1 MSILKFPNKI
11 QYIHNKDFKT
21 IIIKVMFPFD
31 NTLENIALNAMLP
44 PMLNYMTKNY
54 PNEEDLVLEKKKRYI
69 LSCSIYRNTIGECGS
84 LCYEFTIPDKT
95 CLKENYFDKQFEL
108 MEEIIY
114 NPKITNNKFDEL
126 DYERELKNTKLGLDS
141 VDKKMRAYQ
150 HTKLINLVDDEGY
163 LSLSLYN
170 NKEKLDEVNT
180 SNLYDYYKD
189 VISHTPFIFVF
200 GDLDEDEFN
209 KLFNKYIIKSKDKEI
224 IGDYRYDYF
233 LTSYKDKYSYY
244 HENSDFKD
252 SALSV
257 VYKIKDFNEDDF
269 KYLFLVRGI
278 LDSLSTRVL
287 DNKLRGEHD
296 LVYGSR
302 CNIYKRYG
310 LLEITTYINKN
321 NKDLVFEKILEVMED
336 IKNEDFIAPLLDNV
350 IDGERISLLK
360 RLDQKYVIFDDY
372 ILNYLGLE
380 IDRDLLYKMFLKV
393 KAKDI
398 VNFLDRFIIDTVY
411 FLEEG
416 DNND

>member
-31 NTLENIALNAMLP
+31 NSLENIAYNAMLP
-44 PMLNYMTKNY
+44 PMLSYMTKNY

-69 LSCSIYRNTIGECGS
+69 LSGSIYRNTIGECGT
-84 LCYEFTIPDKT
+84 LCYEFTIPDKS

-126 DYERELKNTKLGLDS
+126 DFERELKNTKLGLDGI
-141 VDKKMRAYQ
+141 DKKMRAYQ

-170 NKEKLDEVNT
+170 NQEKLDEVNT

-200 GDLDEDEFN
+200 GNLDEDEFN
-209 KLFNKYIIKSKDKEI
+209 RLFNKYIIKSKDKEI
-224 IGDYRYDYF
+224 IGEYRYDYF
-233 LTSYKDKYSYY
+233 LTNYKDKYSYY
-244 HENSDFKD
+244 HEKSDFKD

-257 VYKIKDFNEDDF
+257 VYKIKDFSNDDF

-302 CNIYKRYG
+302 CNMYKRYG
-310 LLEITTYINKN
+310 LFEITTYINKN

-336 IKNEDFIAPLLDNV
+336 IKNEEFITPLLDNV

-360 RLDQKYVIFDDY
+360 KKDQKYVIFDDY
-372 ILNYLGLE
+372 ILYYLGLE
-380 IDRDLLYKMFLKV
+380 IDRDELYNMFLNV

-398 VNFLDRFIIDTVY
+398 VKFLDRFIIDTVY